1 MNYLDNIAK
10 NFTTL
15 NGINKRSILSQ
26 YKTMK
31 KYFVGKKCLELGC
44 ADGMM
49 TSILINDFE
58 ELTVIDGSSIAI
70 ERLKNN
76 IKSDKLNI
84 IQGLFENIELD
95 DKFDTI
101 IMGHILEHVDNPIS
115 LLRKYANYLSKSGQ
129 IIISVPN
136 AKSFHRIAGVKLGLL
151 NSIYDLNENDIKIG
165 HKRVYDFE
173 KLEQDILNAGLKII
187 CKDAYWLK
195 FLSNKQIEDYFDEKL
210 IGVYME
216 LGSDF
221 IENAAEIIV
230 VCSNF

>member
-1 MNYLDNIAK
+1 MNYLDNIAE

-15 NGINKRSILSQ
+15 NGINKISVLQQ

-31 KYFVGKKCLELGC
+31 KYFIGNKCLELGC

-49 TSILINDFE
+49 TLKLIEDFKQV
-58 ELTVIDGSSIAI
+58 TVVDGSNVAL
-70 ERLKNN
+70 ERLRKY

-84 IQGLFENIELD
+84 IHGFFEDIELD
-95 DKFDTI
+95 DIFDTI
-101 IMGHILEHVDNPIS
+101 IMGHILEHVDNPVS
-115 LLRKYANYLSKSGQ
+115 LLKKYGNYISENGR

-136 AKSFHRIAGVKLGLL
+136 AKSFHRIVGVKLGLL

-173 KLEQDILNAGLKII
+173 KLEKDIINAGFKII
-187 CKDAYWLK
+187 YKDAYWLK

-210 IGVYME
+210 INVYME
-216 LGSDF
+216 LGSEF
-221 IENAAEIIV
+221 KENAAEIIA
-230 VCSNF
+230 VCCKF